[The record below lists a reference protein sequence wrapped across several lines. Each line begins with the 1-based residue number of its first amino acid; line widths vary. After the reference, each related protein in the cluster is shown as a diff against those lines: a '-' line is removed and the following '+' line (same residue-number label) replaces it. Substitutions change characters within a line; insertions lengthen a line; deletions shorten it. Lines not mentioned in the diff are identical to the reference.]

1 MTNAKRGKT
10 LLAIAIVAC
19 LAAAVVA
26 APAAYGFWY
35 VHSEENVAQ
44 SGKGVIE
51 VCCTVDAS
59 ALGEAPRTEVAY
71 LPEGSTAANLLSE
84 VIESSNS
91 QNGLDAIHDY
101 SYSSLAE
108 LTANNT
114 VTFTTYK
121 AGSQEPGTHT
131 TQDGEGIEGADTQ
144 LERFDN
150 VVITVS

>member
-1 MTNAKRGKT
+1 MIK
-10 LLAIAIVAC
+10 
-19 LAAAVVA
+19 
-26 APAAYGFWY
+26 
-35 VHSEENVAQ
+35 
-44 SGKGVIE
+44 
-51 VCCTVDAS
+51 
-59 ALGEAPRTEVAY
+59 
-71 LPEGSTAANLLSE
+71 
-84 VIESSNS
+84 SSNS
-91 QNGLDAIHDY
+91 QNGLEAIHDY

-131 TQDGEGIEGADTQ
+131 TQNGEGIEGADTP

>member
-1 MTNAKRGKT
+1 MTNAKRGKM

-19 LAAAVVA
+19 LAAAMIA

-51 VCCTVDAS
+51 VCCTVDAT
-59 ALGEAPRTEVAY
+59 ALGKAPRTEVAF
-71 LPEGSTAANLLSE
+71 LPEGSTAQDLLAE

-91 QNGLDAIHDY
+91 HNDVEALHDY

-108 LTANNT
+108 ITANNT

-131 TQDGEGIEGADTQ
+131 TQDGEGIDGADTP

>member
-1 MTNAKRGKT
+1 MTNVRHGKI
-10 LLAIAIVAC
+10 LLAIAVVGCLVAA
-19 LAAAVVA
+19 LAA

-35 VHSEENVAQ
+35 VHGEENVAK
-44 SGKGVIE
+44 SDKGVIE

-59 ALGEAPRTEVAY
+59 ALGEAPRVEVCF
-71 LPEGSTAANLLSE
+71 LPDGSTAADLLNE

-91 QNGLDAIHDY
+91 QNGLEAIHDY
-101 SYSSLAE
+101 SYASLAE
-108 LTANNT
+108 LYSGND

-131 TQDGEGIEGADTQ
+131 THDGDGVEGADTP

-150 VVITVS
+150 VVITIS